1 MSYLV
6 TVKSGRL
13 LEMYSYEQR
22 PKPPS
27 RKAVQNRHRS
37 SSGDV
42 SFEAGV
48 HTKKPRER
56 RQSSIIR
63 CRRNFKRLVLSNLGE
78 SNFPVFA
85 SLTYAENM
93 QDERKATKDFN
104 AFAKSLR
111 RQFGSTI
118 RFIATKERQKRGA
131 IHFHALIWGIP
142 SFVVRGERNSRLVA
156 EIWGHGFADLIQ
168 TDGDPRVASYMAK
181 YMSKNFLIGRSRVL
195 RGTWLPEI
203 LGDLK

>member
-6 TVKSGRL
+6 SVKSGRL
-13 LEMYSYEQR
+13 LELYSYENR
-22 PKPPS
+22 PRPAS
-27 RKAVQNRHRS
+27 RKAIQNRHRGT
-37 SSGDV
+37 SGDV
-42 SFEAGV
+42 SPEALLLP
-48 HTKKPRER
+48 KESRER
-56 RQSSIIR
+56 RQGNIIR
-63 CRRNFKRLVLSNLGE
+63 CKRNFKRLVLANLGE

-93 QDERKATKDFN
+93 QNDKQASKDFN
-104 AFAKSLR
+104 SFAKSLR
-111 RQFGSTI
+111 SEFGPTI

-142 SFVVRGERNSRLVA
+142 SYVVRGERNSRMVA
-156 EIWGHGFADLIQ
+156 GIWGHGFADLIQ

-203 LGDLK
+203 LNDLK

>member
-6 TVKSGRL
+6 SVKSGKL
-13 LEMYSYEQR
+13 LELYSYEQR

-27 RKAVQNRHRS
+27 RKAIQNRHRS
-37 SSGDV
+37 QGGDV
-42 SFEAGV
+42 SSETGPHA
-48 HTKKPRER
+48 KKSRER
-56 RQSSIIR
+56 RQDSITR

-93 QDERKATKDFN
+93 QDDRQASKDFN
-104 AFAKSLR
+104 AFAKSIRL
-111 RQFGSTI
+111 QFGPTI

-142 SFVVRGERNSRLVA
+142 AFVVRGERNSRLVA
-156 EIWGHGFADLIQ
+156 AIWGHGFADLIQ

-203 LGDLK
+203 LNDLK